1 MMRFHKILP
10 AIPLALAAAGC
21 DGLSGPG
28 TTGELGQG
36 TFSYQCALS
45 EGDAVC
51 NDAFPDPV
59 NRNTVSADLGIDGQV
74 PAGIA
79 VGGRFDL
86 TYFGDVT
93 TEDYERLTI
102 VVEPAASDNVDE
114 QGGFRIR
121 APGRYAFMARD
132 RAERVVADFTY
143 IDAYL
148 MSDLK
153 IWMDEQPLEEVV
165 MQIGTTSTHAILG
178 ATPVADVDG
187 VDLHLAGAMPYEWES
202 SDPTILAIDPAHST
216 DPEPVTN
223 IELNNDEVRITAVA
237 PGTATLTVKV
247 GGFIKAMAVT
257 VTQEVTP

>member
-1 MMRFHKILP
+1 MRGLAKRRNPHKYAVQAYRLLTAGTRRFGGDRRGMMRFHKILP

-21 DGLSGPG
+21 DGLNGPG
-28 TTGELGQG
+28 TVGELGQG

-51 NDAFPDPV
+51 NDADAV
-59 NRNTVSADLGIDGQV
+59 NRTTVGAYLGIDGQI

-132 RAERVVADFTY
+132 RAERVVADFTN

-148 MSDLK
+148 MTDLT
-153 IWMDEQPLEEVV
+153 IWMDEQPLEEIV

-178 ATPVADVDG
+178 
-187 VDLHLAGAMPYEWES
+187 
-202 SDPTILAIDPAHST
+202 
-216 DPEPVTN
+216 
-223 IELNNDEVRITAVA
+223 
-237 PGTATLTVKV
+237 
-247 GGFIKAMAVT
+247 
-257 VTQEVTP
+257 